1 MKYKELSIVAWV
13 KRNKDGYYEIK
24 PTDINGRY
32 LAHKKLPL
40 SICREHK
47 LVTRIDRVNKLQQ
60 FLNTI
65 EGHDFFDTY
74 AVEFSY

>member
-1 MKYKELSIVAWV
+1 MNYKELSIVAWV
-13 KRNKDGYYEIK
+13 KRNKDGYYEIR
-24 PTDINGRY
+24 PIDINGRH

-40 SICREHK
+40 SICKKYK
-47 LVTRIDRVNKLQQ
+47 LVTRIDRVNNLQQ

-74 AVEFSY
+74 AVEFTY

>member
-13 KRNKDGYYEIK
+13 KRNKDGYYEIR
-24 PTDINGRY
+24 PIDINGRQ

-40 SICREHK
+40 SICKKYK

-65 EGHDFFDTY
+65 EGQDFFDKY

>member
-13 KRNKDGYYEIK
+13 KRNKDGYYEIR
-24 PTDINGRY
+24 PIDINGRH

-40 SICREHK
+40 SICKKYK
-47 LVTRIDRVNKLQQ
+47 LVTRIDRVNNLQQ

-74 AVEFSY
+74 AVEFTY

>member
-1 MKYKELSIVAWV
+1 MNYKELIIVAWV
-13 KRNKDGYYEIK
+13 KRNKDGYYEIR
-24 PTDINGRY
+24 PIDINGRH

-40 SICREHK
+40 SICKKHK
-47 LVTRIDRVNKLQQ
+47 LVTRINRVNKLQQ

-74 AVEFSY
+74 AVEFTY

>member
-13 KRNKDGYYEIK
+13 KRNKDGYYEIR
-24 PTDINGRY
+24 PIDINGRH

-40 SICREHK
+40 GICKKYK

-65 EGHDFFDTY
+65 EGQDFFDKY
-74 AVEFSY
+74 AVEFTY

>member
-1 MKYKELSIVAWV
+1 MNYKELIIVAWV
-13 KRNKDGYYEIK
+13 KRNKDGYYEIR
-24 PTDINGRY
+24 PIDINGRH

-65 EGHDFFDTY
+65 EGQDFFDKY

>member
-1 MKYKELSIVAWV
+1 MNYKELIIVAWV
-13 KRNKDGYYEIK
+13 KRNKDGYYEIR
-24 PTDINGRY
+24 PIDINGRH

-65 EGHDFFDTY
+65 EGHDFFDKY

>member
-13 KRNKDGYYEIK
+13 KRNKDGYYEIR
-24 PTDINGRY
+24 PIDINGRH

-40 SICREHK
+40 SICKKYK

-65 EGHDFFDTY
+65 EGQDFFDKY

>member
-1 MKYKELSIVAWV
+1 MNYKELIIVAWV
-13 KRNKDGYYEIK
+13 KRNKNGYYEIR
-24 PTDINGRY
+24 PIDINGRH

-40 SICREHK
+40 SICKKYK

-60 FLNTI
+60 FLSTI

-74 AVEFSY
+74 AVEFTY

>member
-13 KRNKDGYYEIK
+13 KRNKDGYYEIR
-24 PTDINGRY
+24 PIDINGRD

-40 SICREHK
+40 SICKKYK

-74 AVEFSY
+74 AVEFTY

>member
-13 KRNKDGYYEIK
+13 KRNKDGYYEIRPK
-24 PTDINGRY
+24 DINGRD

-40 SICREHK
+40 SICKEHK

-65 EGHDFFDTY
+65 EGQDFFDKY

>member
-1 MKYKELSIVAWV
+1 MNYKELIIVAWV
-13 KRNKDGYYEIK
+13 KRNKDGYYEIR
-24 PTDINGRY
+24 PIDINGRH

-40 SICREHK
+40 SICKKYK

-60 FLNTI
+60 FLSTI

-74 AVEFSY
+74 AVEFTY

>member
-1 MKYKELSIVAWV
+1 MNYKELIIVAWV
-13 KRNKDGYYEIK
+13 KRNKDGYYEIR
-24 PTDINGRY
+24 PIDINGRH

-40 SICREHK
+40 SICKKYK
-47 LVTRIDRVNKLQQ
+47 LVTRINRVNKLQQ

-65 EGHDFFDTY
+65 EGQDFFDKY